1 MTDIQDKINV
11 EISKAVKKLREEVK
25 ELRSE
30 ISKHNEYLLLTEA
43 EDRIIT
49 TMIDEARVK

>member
-49 TMIDEARVK
+49 TMIDEARGK